1 MKGKVGFGDHMSKL
15 LNKFQVLLEII
26 RDLVRLTYTND
37 YIERECSLE
46 YPCPLCR
53 LETEFWRGKEDV

>member
-1 MKGKVGFGDHMSKL
+1 VKGKAGFGGHMSKL
-15 LNKFQVLLEII
+15 LNKFKVLFGIV
-26 RDLVRLTYTND
+26 RDFVRWTYTND

-46 YPCPLCR
+46 TPCPLCR

>member
-1 MKGKVGFGDHMSKL
+1 MSKL
-15 LNKFQVLLEII
+15 LNKFQVLLGII

-46 YPCPLCR
+46 TPCPLCR